1 VTRNSNWWQEQRD
14 TLPRHRTA
22 LPRKIAA
29 TPLGSLSGRDKA
41 RAAGA
46 SADHAG
52 TANVTDTGAAEAL
65 AGRGRRHESGVG
77 RIHYAADV
85 KQTVV
90 LEQIRQEPST
100 DIDSE
105 HDLPADLPSASAAHV
120 REMLSLA
127 LRSP

>member
-1 VTRNSNWWQEQRD
+1 MAACPPQAFRAASFRAEKRGVEPVGD
-14 TLPRHRTA
+14 TPLPQ
-22 LPRKIAA
+22 KIATT
-29 TPLGSLSGRDKA
+29 TP
-41 RAAGA
+41 
-46 SADHAG
+46 
-52 TANVTDTGAAEAL
+52 
-65 AGRGRRHESGVG
+65 GRRRRYESGAG

-105 HDLPADLPSASAAHV
+105 HDLPADLPAASAAHV

-127 LRSP
+127 LR